1 MKRADLPDILYE
13 ILRDLNGRAPM
24 MIVFRYFWNKYG
36 KTLSPEDDMFYT
48 WTYDIRW
55 AATQLRQKD
64 RMKPASTKENT
75 HGSTISPR
83 GIWEIK

>member
-36 KTLSPEDDMFYT
+36 KTLSPEDDMF
-48 WTYDIRW
+48 
-55 AATQLRQKD
+55 
-64 RMKPASTKENT
+64 KPASTKENT

>member
-48 WTYDIRW
+48 WLSLI
-55 AATQLRQKD
+55 
-64 RMKPASTKENT
+64 
-75 HGSTISPR
+75 HI
-83 GIWEIK
+83 

>member
-36 KTLSPEDDMFYT
+36 KTLCFILGIMISDG
-48 WTYDIRW
+48 
-55 AATQLRQKD
+55 RQRNFGK
-64 RMKPASTKENT
+64 K
-75 HGSTISPR
+75 IV
-83 GIWEIK
+83 